1 MLKRTFDIVM
11 SVIAL
16 VLLGIPM
23 LIIAMLIRIGS
34 PGPALFRQRRAGWKQ
49 KPFTMLKFRTMR
61 SDVDPYGGS
70 PHSGEDPR
78 LTRMGRFL
86 RERSLD
92 ELPQFLNVLTGT
104 MSMIGP
110 RPLYERQAQQWDERQ
125 KRRLQVRPGI
135 TGYAQV
141 YGRAQMTIEQKIE
154 MDLHYVDNRSFGMD
168 LKILFRTAANVLT
181 SQGDV
186 YERRYSKD
194 SEYESDSDEVSG
206 PPESGSDEDRNG

>member
-1 MLKRTFDIVM
+1 MLKRTFDIVT

-78 LTRMGRFL
+78 LTGVGRFL

-104 MSMIGP
+104 MSLIGP
-110 RPLYERQAQQWDERQ
+110 RPLYERQAQQWDEHQ
-125 KRRLQVRPGI
+125 KRRLEVRPGI

-141 YGRAQMTIEQKIE
+141 YGRARMTIEEKIE

-168 LKILFRTAANVLT
+168 LKILFRTASNVLT
-181 SQGDV
+181 GRGEV
-186 YERRYSKD
+186 YEQRYSKD
-194 SEYESDSDEVSG
+194 SEYESDSGKVSG
-206 PPESGSDEDRNG
+206 PPESGSDEDRDG